1 MSRFAG
7 PGWRIPG
14 AIIAWLLFSFNFT
27 LMYLGSGVVAG
38 IGGSCASGG
47 PFVIETECPA
57 IVLYALPFGFFGVF
71 AACVVAH
78 VFQGGFAAP
87 MLFWGWSILFV
98 GLSIPFF
105 MMIPLGGV
113 VVGVICGTL
122 FVAMGLAPLA
132 FELRA
137 GLGRLVL
144 GKSNVHDV
152 LFTAGSGAQRTLFGF
167 GHEAPGSALVP
178 TPGDWVLS
186 IVVSLASIAA
196 GAAVGMRVFSVPVL
210 AGPAE

>member
-1 MSRFAG
+1 MPRFAG
-7 PGWRIPG
+7 PAWRIPG
-14 AIIAWLLFSFNFT
+14 AVVAWLLFAFNLT

-71 AACVVAH
+71 AACVVAY
-78 VFQGGFAAP
+78 VFQGGFSAP
-87 MLFWGWSILFV
+87 VLFWGWPILFV

-113 VVGVICGTL
+113 FVGVVCGTL
-122 FVAMGLAPLA
+122 FVAMGLAPLL
-132 FELRA
+132 FEWRV

-152 LFTAGSGAQRTLFGF
+152 LFVAAPGAQRTLYAF
-167 GHEAPGSALVP
+167 GHEAVESAIVP
-178 TPGDWVLS
+178 RPRDWLLS
-186 IVVSLASIAA
+186 IVVSLSSIAA
-196 GAAVGMRVFSVPVL
+196 GVAIGVRVFGIP
-210 AGPAE
+210 